1 MTMKRYATFV
11 GLIGLTLAL
20 AGCASAPTPTP
31 AAVEGARPTTAD
43 TPAPVEG
50 PEEATPADLT
60 DVTLMLDWVPNTN
73 HTGIYVAQANGYFEE
88 AGLSV
93 TAIEPGEVFAEQ
105 AVVGGGA
112 DFGVSFQEQVTLA
125 RADGVPLVS
134 IAAII
139 QHNTS
144 GFASR
149 ADMGVQSPADFEG
162 LRYGAFG
169 SPFEEP
175 TLRVLMGCDGAD
187 FDKLEVVNVGFAD
200 PLALLAEKQVDLAWI
215 FYGWQGFQAQQQG
228 IDLSIVMMD
237 DWFDCIPDYYTP
249 ILIASEGTIA
259 ERPELAGAFLGAL
272 SRGYEFAEANPQA
285 AADILVEAVPEL
297 DSDLVQASQAWL
309 SPRYQDDAPRW
320 GEQQASVWADYS
332 QWMVDNGILDAPI
345 DAEAA
350 FTNDFLPE

>member
-1 MTMKRYATFV
+1 MRIHRNAITIV
-11 GLIGLTLAL
+11 GLTVLILIL
-20 AGCASAPTPTP
+20 AGCASAAAPT
-31 AAVEGARPTTAD
+31 AAEEAAPEAD
-43 TPAPVEG
+43 ETPAPVEE
-50 PEEATPADLT
+50 PEAAAPADLT

-88 AGLSV
+88 AGLRV
-93 TAIEPGEVFAEQ
+93 AVIEPGEVFAEQ

-112 DFGVSFQEQVTLA
+112 DFGVSFQEQLTLA

-134 IAAII
+134 LAAII

-175 TLRVLMGCDGAD
+175 TLRVLMECAGAD
-187 FDKLEVVNVGFAD
+187 FSQLEIVNVGFAD
-200 PLALLAEKQVDLAWI
+200 PLALLAEEQVDLAWI

-228 IDLSIVMMD
+228 IDLSIVMME

-249 ILIASEGTIA
+249 IIVTSEQTIA
-259 ERPELAGAFLGAL
+259 ERPELVSAFMGAL
-272 SRGYEFAEANPQA
+272 SRGYEFAAENPEA
-285 AADILVEAVPEL
+285 AAGILVEAVPEL
-297 DSDLVQASQAWL
+297 DADLVQASQAWL
-309 SPRYQDDAPRW
+309 SPRYQADAPRW

-332 QWMVDNGILDAPI
+332 QWMVDNSILDAPI

-350 FTNDFLPE
+350 FTNEFLPE